1 MRHVIKRGT
10 GIVLALLLA
19 GCKGETGDGIV
30 LLDAQGEETAISE
43 RPEGEPDEEPRSAAQ
58 RERLFIY
65 VCGQV
70 RRPGVYELPEGSR
83 ICDALEAA
91 GGLTE
96 LASPD
101 YWNLARLLAD
111 GEMLFFPTEEEAQ
124 ERQAPGQEPSGAAAD
139 GRVNINT
146 ADADRLMALP
156 GIGEARA
163 AAIIAYRGRHGA
175 FSCGEDIMQVSG
187 IGNALFESIK
197 DFITVD

>member
-1 MRHVIKRGT
+1 MRHIIKSGT

-19 GCKGETGDGIV
+19 GCKGETGDGSF
-30 LLDAQGEETAISE
+30 LLDAQRGEPAISGE
-43 RPEGEPDEEPRSAAQ
+43 TGGEPDEEPRSAAQ

-91 GGLTE
+91 GGLTD

-101 YWNLARLLAD
+101 YWNLARLLED
-111 GEMLFFPTEEEAQ
+111 GEMLFFPTEEEA
-124 ERQAPGQEPSGAAAD
+124 EKRRDPSGAAEETD
-139 GRVNINT
+139 VRVNINT
-146 ADADRLMALP
+146 ADADRLATLP
-156 GIGEARA
+156 GIGKVRA
-163 AAIIAYRGRHGA
+163 AAILAYRGRNGA
-175 FSCGEDIMQVSG
+175 FSCREELLQVSG